1 MLLVAYLCGLGH
13 GSLELLNFALQI
25 RHGLFVLRNG
35 RSQLLNR
42 SLQLLRLGGEV
53 IPVGLV
59 VVKLLVAP
67 RVVLGLLSC
76 LSLQSIDQITD
87 HGLYLG
93 HGIAMLSGR
102 ELRSQQRK
110 CLRLQR
116 AGSLLDEFQ
125 QLRPL
130 AGGRAAKRHQ
140 RHTLHQR
147 WQMLRRRP
155 SHRIRAQNLSGLL
168 ERLDLLRPGFS
179 PVVVVVSLLCALG
192 IELRQSLLVIVAA
205 GSCCFQISCGVGRSF
220 VGVAA
225 GNSLV
230 ATLGLVVLNLVG
242 EVHHIQLVGMG
253 PVSFAVN
260 ECLPL
265 CFGLLQHVLNQVK
278 DSRGVSLVCSSFRSA
293 QLFAAG
299 KKSLQLSAV
308 LMGHPDLQ
316 QCSLLFL
323 IEHPLLDQSHSRGCG
338 IDALS
343 HVFVCGRIIFV
354 FHLPDLSGSV
364 EVALV
369 NADILIQLGNL
380 LGQLADVCLALSD
393 HGLQRLD
400 LFVGFLD

>member
-278 DSRGVSLVCSSFRSA
+278 DSRGVSLVCSSFRSTLSTLLHQSKSMPHILPLTSFLTLGSKLQQRLRHRTHLRLQQGQSLLQAIDRLSKIRVVRFEVRLLLCA
-293 QLFAAG
+293 QLSG
-299 KKSLQLSAV
+299 ILHCLLSFR
-308 LMGHPDLQ
+308 DL
-316 QCSLLFL
+316 
-323 IEHPLLDQSHSRGCG
+323 
-338 IDALS
+338 
-343 HVFVCGRIIFV
+343 
-354 FHLPDLSGSV
+354 
-364 EVALV
+364 LV
-369 NADILIQLGNL
+369 
-380 LGQLADVCLALSD
+380 
-393 HGLQRLD
+393 
-400 LFVGFLD
+400 